1 MESFLT
7 TAAVEVIRAGRAVL
21 RSQVNLWVKVFRH
34 GGVALL
40 ARGFLGVERHF
51 GTFNDDIVDF
61 VLFPPARK
69 HNSNT
74 QKRRL
79 SITYCVRMCVRYIN
93 IHLATYRLQ
102 FIS

>member
-7 TAAVEVIRAGRAVL
+7 VAALEVCVGAGSAVL
-21 RSQVNLWVKVFRH
+21 WSQVNLWVKVFRH

-61 VLFPPARK
+61 VLFPPTRK
-69 HNSNT
+69 ERRQRSHN
-74 QKRRL
+74 L
-79 SITYCVRMCVRYIN
+79 
-93 IHLATYRLQ
+93 HLATY
-102 FIS
+102 